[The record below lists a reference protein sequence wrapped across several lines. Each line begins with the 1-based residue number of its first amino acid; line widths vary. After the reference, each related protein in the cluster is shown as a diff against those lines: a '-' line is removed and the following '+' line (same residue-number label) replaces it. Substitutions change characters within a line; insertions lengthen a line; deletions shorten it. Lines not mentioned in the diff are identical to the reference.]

1 ANKAGKILLFAS
13 SPVAPMTEMQSEG
26 FPLTSMGVADKPVCS
41 KEGYSMEVT
50 TPSGAWR
57 IEDESETGP
66 FSFDKPE
73 FSKLFSMRILFLGCF
88 GD

>member
-1 ANKAGKILLFAS
+1 
-13 SPVAPMTEMQSEG
+13 
-26 FPLTSMGVADKPVCS
+26 
-41 KEGYSMEVT
+41 MEVT
-50 TPSGAWR
+50 IPVGTNIMKKHVANFKTVNHTGAKIRREVSNGKLEANTPSGAWR